1 MNVTAVCFR
10 PLRRDVHAAFW
21 PNRRRGLCA
30 ADKGLIFQRDGDV
43 LRLVANLGYSR

>member
-10 PLRRDVHAAFW
+10 FLSPRRSRRLLAESAAQ
-21 PNRRRGLCA
+21 LCA